1 MHRFH
6 ILPFMSCG
14 NIICE
19 SVRKINPIKINNLR
33 LSLCEAA
40 SFLFQQPKRAVV
52 ILHSK
57 YRGAFGGIAISLM
70 VAD

>member
-1 MHRFH
+1 M
-6 ILPFMSCG
+6 
-14 NIICE
+14 
-19 SVRKINPIKINNLR
+19 RKINPIKINNLR
-33 LSLCEAA
+33 LSHEEAA

-57 YRGAFGGIAISLM
+57 CRGAFGGAAIGLM